1 MILLFLT
8 HTLLNKNPI
17 KTRKSTTKKHTSFNH
32 IQFSFHSP
40 FAISIATFPWVKQIR
55 QLSSYTCVRTD
66 DILRGIKFCF
76 GKSNTKHISILPGSL
91 LTAQVCVFTKD
102 YTVRILTS
110 TQTPWKHGLP
120 LGSFWKKAGGGGS
133 GKHSEAF
140 NALQQR

>member
-17 KTRKSTTKKHTSFNH
+17 KTTKSTTTKTHHLNH
-32 IQFSFHSP
+32 IQFSFHIP
-40 FAISIATFPWVKQIR
+40 FAISIATFQWVKQII
-55 QLSSYTCVRTD
+55 QLSSYTCVSTD
-66 DILRGIKFCF
+66 DILRGIKFYF

>member
-1 MILLFLT
+1 MQLKQE
-8 HTLLNKNPI
+8 NQQQKNI
-17 KTRKSTTKKHTSFNH
+17 HHLNH

-55 QLSSYTCVRTD
+55 QLSSYTCTCVSTD
-66 DILRGIKFCF
+66 DILRGIKFYF